1 MSNHTTNASA
11 PGLGGSFT
19 EATSVTRKPW
29 CSPML
34 KDVGH
39 VGDVLQGGGGKL
51 SPVTNDSGDMRKPKG
66 TE

>member
-1 MSNHTTNASA
+1 MSSNHTTNASP
-11 PGLGGSFT
+11 PGREG
-19 EATSVTRKPW
+19 VTANRKPW

-34 KDVGH
+34 TDVGH

-66 TE
+66 SE